1 MSPRW
6 AKMVQ
11 MPPGWGPGRGMGAR
25 RCPKTP
31 RGARISPGCAKMP
44 QRGPQ
49 IVLGEPKARVPNLNG
64 APLFF
69 LGRAQPQFG
78 RYRPADDTFHV
89 FSHASPALSG
99 ASRSLPRKVS
109 LSSVG
114 IRWKKR
120 RFLRGAIEVSREG
133 PKIAPR
139 WPQHGPRT
147 APGRPQDGPRGTPKG
162 TRMAPRCPQKWPG
175 G

>member
-1 MSPRW
+1 MSPGW
-6 AKMVQ
+6 AKIVQ

-31 RGARISPGCAKMP
+31 RGPKMSPGCAKMP

-49 IVLGEPKARVPNLNG
+49 IVLGEPKARVPNLNS

-78 RYRPADDTFHV
+78 RYRPADDTFHA
-89 FSHASPALSG
+89 FSHASSTLSG

-109 LSSVG
+109 PG
-114 IRWKKR
+114 G
-120 RFLRGAIEVSREG
+120 RFGPIIYRVSRTGGSPEPTFLEG
-133 PKIAPR
+133 GHRSAPR
-139 WPQHGPRT
+139 GPQDSSKMAPTWPQDGPRT
-147 APGRPQDGPRGTPKG
+147 APGRPQDGPR
-162 TRMAPRCPQKWPG
+162 
-175 G
+175 

>member
-1 MSPRW
+1 MTRRGPKMSPGW
-6 AKMVQ
+6 AKIVQ

-31 RGARISPGCAKMP
+31 RGPKMSPGCAKMP

-49 IVLGEPKARVPNLNG
+49 IVLGEPKARVPNLNS

-89 FSHASPALSG
+89 FSHASSALSG

-109 LSSVG
+109 LRTRQ
-114 IRWKKR
+114 IRCRKQRFSGGATRTHKGPPKKGPR
-120 RFLRGAIEVSREG
+120 RPHHG
-133 PKIAPR
+133 PKM
-139 WPQHGPRT
+139 
-147 APGRPQDGPRGTPKG
+147 APGRPQDGPR
-162 TRMAPRCPQKWPG
+162 
-175 G
+175 

>member
-1 MSPRW
+1 MRPGL

-31 RGARISPGCAKMP
+31 RGPKMSPGCAKMP

-49 IVLGEPKARVPNLNG
+49 IVLGEPKARVPNLNS

-89 FSHASPALSG
+89 FSHASSALSG

-109 LSSVG
+109 PGGRFGPIIYRVSRTGGSP
-114 IRWKKR
+114 KR
-120 RFLRGAIEVSREG
+120 RFLRGAIEVPQEG

-139 WPQHGPRT
+139 RPQDGPRM
-147 APGRPQDGPRGTPKG
+147 APGRPQDGPR
-162 TRMAPRCPQKWPG
+162 
-175 G
+175 